1 MIQIFTL
8 NTIILLYH
16 KCNILNVQALK
27 RDNYFYITKIKSY
40 FYLFLIK
47 LDFYLLIKLCFYLL
61 VIKLCFYVYLIKLYV
76 YFLIIKF
83 YLYIFLIKLCFKINE
98 STFFLFLIKLYS
110 FKNQFLL
117 FKQEVM
123 YILVFYII
131 KCHVCQLITVS
142 RQAQKSEH

>member
-1 MIQIFTL
+1 MKKAKPVVNELVYFEKSTNYFNLWFGYSLL

-83 YLYIFLIKLCFKINE
+83 YLYIFLIKLCFKINK

-117 FKQEVM
+117 FK
-123 YILVFYII
+123 
-131 KCHVCQLITVS
+131 
-142 RQAQKSEH
+142 